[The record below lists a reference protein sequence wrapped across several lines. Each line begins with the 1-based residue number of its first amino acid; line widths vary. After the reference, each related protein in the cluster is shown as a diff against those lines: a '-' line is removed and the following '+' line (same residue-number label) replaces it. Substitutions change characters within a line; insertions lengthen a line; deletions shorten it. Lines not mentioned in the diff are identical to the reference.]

1 MFIVLACCH
10 YGCLGDETVE
20 AHFFG
25 IFPTRE
31 EAENEVSVIQEDIDN
46 DDENDEDEDWE
57 FFVVDAENDGGLV
70 FSRNC
75 WV

>member
-1 MFIVLACCH
+1 MFVLLACNH
-10 YGCLGDETVE
+10 YGVLGDETVE

-25 IFPTRE
+25 VFPTRE
-31 EAENEVSVIQEDIDN
+31 EAENEIPLIQEDID
-46 DDENDEDEDWE
+46 DEDEDWE

>member
-1 MFIVLACCH
+1 MFILLACNH
-10 YGCLGDETVE
+10 YGDIGDETVE

-25 IFPTRE
+25 VFPTRE
-31 EAENEVSVIQEDIDN
+31 EAENEIPLIQEDID
-46 DDENDEDEDWE
+46 DEDEDWE